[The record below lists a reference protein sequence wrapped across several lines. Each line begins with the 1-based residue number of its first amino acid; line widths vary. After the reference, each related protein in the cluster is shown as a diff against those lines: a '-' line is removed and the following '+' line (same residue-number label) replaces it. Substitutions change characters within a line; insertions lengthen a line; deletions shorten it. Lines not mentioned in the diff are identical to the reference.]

1 MRVPRINATI
11 ISANNKHVKYLYN
24 HCLDMMDKYKF
35 GGVFTNEQIKF
46 NSAPAE
52 VLEALKELKINYI
65 V

>member
-1 MRVPRINATI
+1 MKVPRINATI
-11 ISANNKHVKYLYN
+11 LPTNNTHVKYLYN
-24 HCLDMMDKYKF
+24 YCSDLMNKYKF

-52 VLEALKELKINYI
+52 VLEALKALKINYI